1 MNCSLTGSF
10 TGGEDRLVSIK
21 VKVLNKDNRFGGR
34 IVDISFGSSSFK
46 TPNRTA
52 THKDFHAAS
61 SLPHKVT
68 IGNPVSEY
76 VSSFNNTSF
85 DAFLSGNGSFARR
98 KEKIEAQS
106 IDMMRYSPIMST
118 IQIPSQQRVTQNQLM
133 LFNALQNNQQL
144 DIISIPQFEY
154 KDIKEYEEV
163 ISQFSEAARSRR
175 QEAMPI
181 LPLSSELNKFKNEF
195 AALRKLHNTGICN
208 LIGFT
213 YANPSKQVQQLLEIY
228 SHREEDIWY
237 HVFGVPRT
245 PRGKNI
251 PVAHIHELQ
260 NWGLDTFSP
269 EVRDLGRKAII
280 YLIMKSKTT
289 SPDEVKCQRFD
300 SPTLGILKE
309 PDWINRYGHD
319 LHCDC
324 PVCRGKDLIS
334 FKDDFT
340 HELDGSFNSNLLR
353 SADKVHELVSGSKE
367 FDDSME
373 AIKSDDLP
381 AYFESK
387 EFTRGRVNPPSK

>member
-1 MNCSLTGSF
+1 MNCSLVGSF

-46 TPNRTA
+46 TPHRTA
-52 THKDFHAAS
+52 THKDYHVAS
-61 SLPHKVT
+61 SLPHNVT

-85 DAFLSGNGSFARR
+85 GAFLSGNGSFARR
-98 KEKIEAQS
+98 KDKIKAQS

-118 IQIPSQQRVTQNQLM
+118 IQIPSQKRVTQNQLM

-163 ISQFSEAARSRR
+163 ITQFSEAARSRR

-181 LPLSSELNKFKNEF
+181 IPLSTELNKFKSEF
-195 AALRKLHNTGICN
+195 AALRKLNNTGICN
-208 LIGFT
+208 VIGFA

-237 HVFGVPRT
+237 HAFGVPRT
-245 PRGKNI
+245 PRGKNII

-269 EVRDLGRKAII
+269 EVRDIGRKAII
-280 YLIMKSKTT
+280 YLMMKSKTT
-289 SPDEVKCQRFD
+289 TPDEVKCQRFD
-300 SPTLGILKE
+300 SPALGILKE
-309 PDWINRYGHD
+309 
-319 LHCDC
+319 L
-324 PVCRGKDLIS
+324 
-334 FKDDFT
+334 
-340 HELDGSFNSNLLR
+340 E
-353 SADKVHELVSGSKE
+353 
-367 FDDSME
+367 
-373 AIKSDDLP
+373 
-381 AYFESK
+381 
-387 EFTRGRVNPPSK
+387 